1 MSFFDVFLLRRPPLS
16 TRIDTLYP
24 STPLFRSRFA
34 QRINATSVFLL
45 IELFALADF
54 DHAGRTTA
62 LAPVVCPVDQ
72 RRIARG
78 RTLAATVDLVHV
90 LLARNAQRT
99 GDRIETML
107 VCIQSRALEP
117 HIETH
122 RAAMAPFR

>member
-24 STPLFRSRFA
+24 STPLFRSRVA
-34 QRINATSVFLL
+34 QRINATAVFLL

-72 RRIARG
+72 LRIARG
-78 RTLAATVDLVHV
+78 RPLAATVDLRSEEHTSELQS
-90 LLARNAQRT
+90 LLRT
-99 GDRIETML
+99 SYAVFCVKKKIYT
-107 VCIQSRALEP
+107 IQQLI
-117 HIETH
+117 HYNQ
-122 RAAMAPFR
+122 